1 MAGQVDFFMRVLFE
15 KRVLGFLSALAAMIY
30 PGVCLL
36 GRFLSLAECICRP
49 FHNSL
54 VIISEPRY
62 IARTRLNVAFIPI
75 GVIEAGDSRTKITA
89 YRYNGC
95 AESTMAYDLVLLGID
110 PFLCQLAD
118 MAGGIWGMREG
129 IIGIGDRRCRVGKK
143 GMKVFQK

>member
-1 MAGQVDFFMRVLFE
+1 MAGQVEFFMRVLFE
-15 KRVLGFLSALAAMIY
+15 KRVLGFFSALAAMIY

-36 GRFLSLAECICRP
+36 GRFLPLAECICWP
-49 FHNSL
+49 FRNSP

-62 IARTRLNVAFIPI
+62 SVRTRLNTASMT
-75 GVIEAGDSRTKITA
+75 IEVMEPGDSRTKITA

-95 AESTMAYDLVLLGID
+95 AESTMAYDLVLLGIG

-143 GMKVFQK
+143 SMKVFQK